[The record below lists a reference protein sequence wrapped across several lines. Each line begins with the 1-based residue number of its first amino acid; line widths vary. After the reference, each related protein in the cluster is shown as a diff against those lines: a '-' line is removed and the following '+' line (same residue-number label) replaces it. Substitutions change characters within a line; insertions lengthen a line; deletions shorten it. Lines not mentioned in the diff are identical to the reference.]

1 MRLMML
7 LVTLQL
13 MLDAIALREMHLH
26 EVTKEKRRTLPT
38 MMKHLRMPP
47 MLEITRMKRT
57 MKPMLQLIL
66 RRLQHPKTRKTKIPR
81 TRKTRIP
88 KPLKQDNADVDVAVD
103 AEADAADAATIV
115 VTTIATTPSTT
126 TAATTNT
133 IAATITATN
142 TAATKTFT
150 TTTATTTA
158 TTTNAIT
165 ATLTRRRAATHA
177 DVAADAAVVV
187 TEREREEPLPKL
199 NSGTHLDG
207 AVLTGLVMVWR
218 ANPLM

>member
-1 MRLMML
+1 MHLMTL
-7 LVTLQL
+7 LAMLQL
-13 MLDAIALREMHLH
+13 MLDAIVLREMHLH
-26 EVTKEKRRTLPT
+26 EVMKEKRRNLPT

-88 KPLKQDNADVDVAVD
+88 KPLKQDNADVDVD
-103 AEADAADAATIV
+103 ADAAADVADAATIV

-150 TTTATTTA
+150 ITTATTTA
-158 TTTNAIT
+158 TTTNATT
-165 ATLTRRRAATHA
+165 ATLTRHVATHA
-177 DVAADAAVVV
+177 DVAAAMVVV
-187 TEREREEPLPKL
+187 SEREREEPLPKL